1 MSELND
7 IESLLPLYCEGLV
20 TEEERIKVES
30 WLRESEE
37 NRRIARQIE
46 MLYMAT
52 DTLNVKNA
60 KKLYGGPG
68 HNVWLRCY
76 SFHCWEHT

>member
-52 DTLNVKNA
+52 DTLNVMKQ
-60 KKLYGGPG
+60 
-68 HNVWLRCY
+68 VDT
-76 SFHCWEHT
+76 E